1 MWRWQKSTEKCQ
13 LIDMLQFKKVI
24 FVYKYNIVVKSMKV
38 TKKSFLLV
46 MHCEAM
52 AEKANKR
59 CGAGNDDA
67 VFVVEFQC
75 CGPDEVVRWGRNK
88 KNSPIRSLPIG
99 EKYVDKYGYIILLK
113 FPLICSIRIRNHL
126 QSICQNP
133 ETAA

>member
-59 CGAGNDDA
+59 RGAGSDDA
-67 VFVVEFQC
+67 VFGVEYHSCGAGGVVLWGQDKKL
-75 CGPDEVVRWGRNK
+75 PDTHYSLSGR
-88 KNSPIRSLPIG
+88 STLTSMG
-99 EKYVDKYGYIILLK
+99 IL
-113 FPLICSIRIRNHL
+113 FF
-126 QSICQNP
+126 
-133 ETAA
+133 

>member
-1 MWRWQKSTEKCQ
+1 MWRWQKSTKKYY

-75 CGPDEVVRWGRNK
+75 CGADEVVRWVGTK
-88 KNSPIRSLPIG
+88 KLPDTLIAYRG
-99 EKYVDKYGYIILLK
+99 EV
-113 FPLICSIRIRNHL
+113 R
-126 QSICQNP
+126 
-133 ETAA
+133 

>member
-52 AEKANKR
+52 AEKAYKR
-59 CGAGNDDA
+59 RGAGSDDA
-67 VFVVEFQC
+67 VFGLEYQSCGAGGVVLWV
-75 CGPDEVVRWGRNK
+75 GTKKLPDTHYSLSGR
-88 KNSPIRSLPIG
+88 SMLTSMG
-99 EKYVDKYGYIILLK
+99 IL
-113 FPLICSIRIRNHL
+113 FF
-126 QSICQNP
+126 
-133 ETAA
+133 

>member
-24 FVYKYNIVVKSMKV
+24 FVYKYNILVKSMKV

-52 AEKANKR
+52 AEKAIKR

-67 VFVVEFQC
+67 VFGVEYHC
-75 CGPDEVVRWGRNK
+75 YGDNGVVRWVGT
-88 KNSPIRSLPIG
+88 KNSPIRITAYRG
-99 EKYVDKYGYIILLK
+99 EV
-113 FPLICSIRIRNHL
+113 R
-126 QSICQNP
+126 
-133 ETAA
+133 